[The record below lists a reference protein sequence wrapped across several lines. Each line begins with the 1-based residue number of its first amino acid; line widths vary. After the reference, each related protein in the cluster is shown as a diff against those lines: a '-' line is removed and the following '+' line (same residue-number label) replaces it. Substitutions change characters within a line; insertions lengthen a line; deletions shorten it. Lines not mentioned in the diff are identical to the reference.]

1 MKLQKTNLY
10 IKTASILLIAL
21 LLLIPAA
28 MIQSLIHERE
38 QYYREAVREVSAKWS
53 TEQTIIGP
61 VLTIPFQRY
70 TQQGN
75 EKDMNFRQLWVRE
88 YLHLLPETLNVSGEV
103 MPSTRK
109 RGIYKVVLYQTDL
122 KLEGTFDLSALDLQT
137 SNNIKYLP
145 DEAFVSVGMNDL
157 RGIENKLALDWNGS
171 VLDFNPGIPVNDF
184 VQNGVHVPV
193 KLDGETTTKT
203 TFSVHLQLKGS
214 QQLLFAPVGRSTYVQ
229 LTSSWADPSFTGSFL
244 PYERT
249 VNDQGFTAEWRITH
263 LNRSFP
269 QQWIGS
275 KHDVS
280 QYSFGLDLLLP
291 VDSYQKTYRTV
302 RYAALFIGFT
312 FLVFFFTEVLKRTFI
327 HPVQYTLVGLALV
340 VFFTLLLSISEHL
353 HFNLAYIIA
362 SLSTLTL
369 VGLYIHTILRNR
381 ALTWLIASL
390 LLLLYAFIFVI
401 LQLQDLALLAGSIGV
416 FVLLATVMYLSRKVD
431 WYHLQRNE

>member
-1 MKLQKTNLY
+1 MNISKNNLY
-10 IKTASILLIAL
+10 IKTASIIIIAL

-28 MIQSLIHERE
+28 MIRSLIHERE

-53 TEQTIIGP
+53 TDQTITGP
-61 VLTIPFQRY
+61 VLTIPLERY
-70 TQQGN
+70 ATKGN
-75 EKDMNFRQLWVRE
+75 EGDMNMRQLWVRE
-88 YLHLLPETLNVSGEV
+88 YMHLMPETLNISGNIN
-103 MPSTRK
+103 PSTRK

-122 KLEGTFDLSALDLQT
+122 MLEGSFNLQSLDLEA
-137 SNNIKYLP
+137 SNNVRYFP
-145 DEAFVSVGMNDL
+145 EEAFISLGMNDL
-157 RGIENKLALDWNGS
+157 RGIENQLALNWNGEM
-171 VLDFNPGIPVNDF
+171 LDFNPGLPINDLMVN
-184 VQNGVHVPV
+184 GIHVALKIDREQALRPS
-193 KLDGETTTKT
+193 
-203 TFSVHLQLKGS
+203 FSLQLKLKGS
-214 QQLLFAPVGRSTYVQ
+214 QQLMFAPVGKTTSVQ
-229 LTSSWADPSFTGSFL
+229 LNSSWSDPSFTGSFL
-244 PYERT
+244 PADRK
-249 VNDQGFTAEWRITH
+249 VDDQGFSAQWQITH

-275 KHDVS
+275 KYDVS
-280 QYSFGLDLLLP
+280 QYAFGLDLLLP
-291 VDSYQKTYRTV
+291 VDGYQKTYRTV

-381 ALTWLIASL
+381 LLTWLIASL

-431 WYHLQRNE
+431 WYQLQRNE

>member
-157 RGIENKLALDWNGS
+157 RGIENNLALDWNGS

-193 KLDGETTTKT
+193 KLDGETTAKAS
-203 TFSVHLQLKGS
+203 FSVHLQLKGS